1 MSEKYDETKVEPATF
16 TSQEPKR
23 INESKVQ
30 NILSKRRCDINFD
43 DKKYAVKTVKT
54 RFLETEQQ
62 SSKPRGLLESI
73 LAIGRFLAK
82 IFIPEKETY
91 NKLQLQTGRSS
102 KIKDGSRIDDKHTEE
117 ISSKLKKSNIE
128 QVDDKKSRSP

>member
-1 MSEKYDETKVEPATF
+1 MSKKYDETKVKPAIS

-23 INESKVQ
+23 TNGSKVQ
-30 NILSKRRCDINFD
+30 SVLSKRRYDINFD

-62 SSKPRGLLESI
+62 SSKLRDLLESI
-73 LAIGRFLAK
+73 PVIGRFLAK
-82 IFIPEKETY
+82 IFTSEKETY
-91 NKLQLQTGRSS
+91 KKLQLQIDRSS
-102 KIKDGSRIDDKHTEE
+102 KIRNESRIDDKYTEE